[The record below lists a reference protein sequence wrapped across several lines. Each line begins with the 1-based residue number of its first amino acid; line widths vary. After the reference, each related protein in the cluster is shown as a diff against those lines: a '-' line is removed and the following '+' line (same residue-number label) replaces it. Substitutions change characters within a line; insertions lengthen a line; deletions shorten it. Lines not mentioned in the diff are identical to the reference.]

1 MCYCRPM
8 SRPLRIE
15 FPGAVYHVTA
25 RGNACND
32 IFLNDSDRQIFL
44 TTLNWVVGRF
54 GWICH
59 AYCLMDNHFHLLIET
74 PQANLSAGMRQ
85 LNGVYTQRFNRR
97 HQRVGHLFQGRFK
110 AIVVEKDSYLL
121 ELCRYIVLNPVRAHR
136 VSAADQYPWSS
147 YLATLSL
154 TPPPAGLTVD
164 WILAQFAK
172 TRSVARKRYAAFVA
186 EGIGKAPPW
195 SALQGQTLLGSDA
208 FIKQIA
214 PHLQEKASGHEVP
227 KRQHLLHHPTLQ
239 ELFSAVKSKADR
251 NHIMMEAHVD
261 HGYTQA
267 EIAVTLELHF
277 STVSRVIQA
286 TEDKMSKIK
295 T

>member
-1 MCYCRPM
+1 M

-15 FPGAVYHVTA
+15 FPGAVYHITA
-25 RGNACND
+25 RGNARND
-32 IFLNDSDRQIFL
+32 IFINDNDRQAFIA
-44 TTLNWVVGRF
+44 TLGWVVERF

-85 LNGVYTQRFNRR
+85 LNGVYTQRFNHR
-97 HQRVGHLFQGRFK
+97 HRRVGHLFQGRFK
-110 AIVVEKDSYLL
+110 AILVEKDSYLL

-136 VSAADQYPWSS
+136 VSSVGQYLWSS
-147 YLATLSL
+147 YLATLG
-154 TPPPAGLTVD
+154 TAPVPAGLTID
-164 WILAQFAK
+164 WVLAQFAK
-172 TRSVARKRYAAFVA
+172 TRSVARKHYAAFVA
-186 EGIGKAPPW
+186 EGIDKASPW

-208 FIKQIA
+208 FIKQIT
-214 PHLQEKASGHEVP
+214 PHLQEKASAHAVP
-227 KRQHLLHHPTLQ
+227 KRQRLIHRPTLQ
-239 ELFSAVKSKADR
+239 QIFSAVKNKADR
-251 NHIMMEAHVD
+251 NYAMMQAHVD

-267 EIAVTLELHF
+267 EIATTLALHF